1 MTVNGRAYERTVPVR
16 LSLADFLRDHLHL
29 TGTHLG
35 CEHGVCGACTIS
47 LNGRSARSC
56 LTLAVQADGCEIIT
70 IEGLRAED
78 GTRHPIQQLFLENF
92 ALQCGYC
99 TPGFLITALELLR
112 DNPKPTEH
120 EVREALSGNLCRCS
134 GYQAIVDAVLEA
146 ADKGLGLMSD
156 TRFVNQRMVGS
167 SVIPDEAIPLVE
179 GDGRFLN
186 DIKLPG
192 MYHVAFLRSQHAHAK
207 LNSID
212 VSEARKLPGVIKVLT
227 GKELLGKVDPFRS
240 MPNRFSGGELVQH
253 WLAVDK
259 VRFCG
264 EAICAVVAEDR
275 ATAEDAFDLIKVD
288 YEPLPVVTDPR
299 LGELDDSP
307 LVHDACPN
315 NYLIK
320 REYQRGPVDEAFQNA
335 AAVVKR
341 RFKIGRKQALCL
353 EGRGCVAGY
362 RENTFTLTMWISHQ
376 LPYVVRHYLAKHLRL
391 AETDV
396 RVIVPHTGGGF
407 GQKASIYPEEFV
419 CGWLALQL
427 RRPVKWVEDR
437 IENMVASTHARDQ
450 TIELEMAA
458 DKDGR
463 ILAISSDIWVDV
475 GAYSTYLWSAGME
488 PLQTA
493 GLMPGPYRI
502 EAMRYRTRGVAT
514 NKTPVGPYRA
524 VGRPSASASL
534 ELLIDEMARK
544 LKLDPVEMRLR
555 NLIPGEAMPYRNAN
569 NLVHDNVNYVP
580 CLKLSVAKSEYERQ
594 RAEQLEPQANGKLRG
609 VGVACFAELTGL
621 GTSTA
626 VGPGTLLQPGRDAAT
641 LRLETSGVL
650 TIAAALP
657 SQGQRIMTAMR
668 QVASD
673 ELGIKLEDITSITN
687 DTATAPYGFG
697 TFASRTAVFGSGA
710 VIKAARELAAAHP
723 RHGRV
728 HPAGAGR
735 RTDHRQQRGA
745 DRRSREEHLAEG
757 HGGEELLLREGHS
770 AGAQPGL
777 RGHGLL
783 RSQVRQLRRRRPHR
797 RGRRRSEDR
806 PRRNPALRRRRGC
819 RHRHQPGGGGGADHR
834 RHRARHR
841 RGAAGGAGL
850 RRGRPAAHR
859 DAWPIT

>member
-1 MTVNGRAYERTVPVR
+1 
-16 LSLADFLRDHLHL
+16 
-29 TGTHLG
+29 
-35 CEHGVCGACTIS
+35 
-47 LNGRSARSC
+47 
-56 LTLAVQADGCEIIT
+56 
-70 IEGLRAED
+70 
-78 GTRHPIQQLFLENF
+78 
-92 ALQCGYC
+92 
-99 TPGFLITALELLR
+99 
-112 DNPKPTEH
+112 
-120 EVREALSGNLCRCS
+120 
-134 GYQAIVDAVLEA
+134 
-146 ADKGLGLMSD
+146 MSD

-167 SVIPDEAIPLVE
+167 SVIPDEAVPLVE

-207 LNSID
+207 LKSVD
-212 VSEARKLPGVIKVLT
+212 VSQASKLPGVIKVLT

-240 MPNRFSGGELVQH
+240 MPNRFSGGESVQH

-275 ATAEDAFDLIKVD
+275 ATAEDAVDLIKVD
-288 YEPLPVVTDPR
+288 YEPLPVVTDPQ
-299 LGELDDSP
+299 LGERDDAP

-320 REYQRGPVDEAFQNA
+320 REYERGKVDEAFQNA
-335 AAVVKR
+335 DVVVKR
-341 RFKIGRKQALCL
+341 KFRIGRKQALCL

-362 RENTFTLTMWISHQ
+362 RENTFTLTVWISHQ

-419 CGWLALQL
+419 CSWLALQL

-450 TIELEMAA
+450 IIELQMAA
-458 DKDGR
+458 DKGGH

-502 EAMRYRTRGVAT
+502 QAMRYRTRGVAT

-580 CLKLSVAKSEYERQ
+580 CLDLSVAKSEYQRQ
-594 RAEQLEPQANGKLRG
+594 RAEQKTPQANGKLRG
-609 VGVACFAELTGL
+609 IGVACFAELTGL

-673 ELGIKLEDITSITN
+673 ELGMKLEDITGITN

-697 TFASRTAVFGSGA
+697 TFASRTAVFGSGT
-710 VIKAARELAAAHP
+710 VIKAAREL
-723 RHGRV
+723 RQRV
-728 HPAGAGR
+728 LAMASFILQVPVEELTIANSVVHTVDRSKSISLKEMAEKSYFSAKDIPQELNQGFEVTAFYDPKFGSFAAGAHIVVVDVDPKTGHVEILR
-735 RTDHRQQRGA
+735 YVA
-745 DRRSREEHLAEG
+745 AEDVG
-757 HGGEELLLREGHS
+757 TVINPAVVEGQIIGGIAQGIGEALLEELVYDETGQPRTVTLADYLVPSALEIPRIELHHANTPSAALGGFKGCGEGS
-770 AGAQPGL
+770 IIGALGAVACAVADALSRRGGDIHEFPATPERVL
-777 RGHGLL
+777 RGLGLL
-783 RSQVRQLRRRRPHR
+783 
-797 RGRRRSEDR
+797 
-806 PRRNPALRRRRGC
+806 
-819 RHRHQPGGGGGADHR
+819 
-834 RHRARHR
+834 
-841 RGAAGGAGL
+841 AGG
-850 RRGRPAAHR
+850 
-859 DAWPIT
+859 T

>member
-1 MTVNGRAYERTVPVR
+1 
-16 LSLADFLRDHLHL
+16 
-29 TGTHLG
+29 
-35 CEHGVCGACTIS
+35 
-47 LNGRSARSC
+47 
-56 LTLAVQADGCEIIT
+56 
-70 IEGLRAED
+70 
-78 GTRHPIQQLFLENF
+78 
-92 ALQCGYC
+92 
-99 TPGFLITALELLR
+99 
-112 DNPKPTEH
+112 
-120 EVREALSGNLCRCS
+120 
-134 GYQAIVDAVLEA
+134 
-146 ADKGLGLMSD
+146 MSD
-156 TRFVNQRMVGS
+156 TRFVNQRMVGL

-192 MYHVAFLRSQHAHAK
+192 MYHVAFLRSQHAHARLK
-207 LNSID
+207 SID
-212 VSEARKLPGVIKVLT
+212 TGKARELPGVIKVLT

-240 MPNRFSGGELVQH
+240 MPNRFSGGESVQH

-275 ATAEDAFDLIKVD
+275 ATAEDACDLIKVD
-288 YEPLPVVTDPR
+288 YDPLPTVTDPR
-299 LGELDDSP
+299 LGEQDDAP
-307 LVHDACPN
+307 LIHDACAN

-320 REYQRGPVDEAFQNA
+320 RGYERGDVDAAFRDA
-335 AAVVKR
+335 HLAVKR
-341 RFKIGRKQALCL
+341 RFRIGRKQALCL

-362 RENTFTLTMWISHQ
+362 RENTFTLTLWISHQ
-376 LPYVVRHYLAKHLRL
+376 LPYVVRHYLAKHLRI
-391 AETDV
+391 AETEV

-419 CGWLALQL
+419 CAWLALQL

-450 TIELEMAA
+450 YIELQMAV

-463 ILAISSDIWVDV
+463 ILAISSDVWVDV

-534 ELLIDEMARK
+534 ELLIDEVARK
-544 LKLDPVEMRLR
+544 LKIDPVEIRQR
-555 NLIPGEAMPYRNAN
+555 NLIAMEAMPYRNAN

-580 CLKLSVAKSEYERQ
+580 CLKLAVVKAGYERL
-594 RAEQLEPQANGKLRG
+594 RAEQRNAPTNGKLRG
-609 VGVACFAELTGL
+609 IGIACYAELTGL

-626 VGPGTLLQPGRDAAT
+626 VGPGTLLQPGRDAVT
-641 LRLETSGVL
+641 LRLETTGVL
-650 TIAAALP
+650 TVAAALP

-673 ELGIKLEDITSITN
+673 ELGIKLEDITSISN

-710 VIKAARELAAAHP
+710 TIKAARELRQRILAMAACLLQAP
-723 RHGRV
+723 I
-728 HPAGAGR
+728 
-735 RTDHRQQRGA
+735 
-745 DRRSREEHLAEG
+745 
-757 HGGEELLLREGHS
+757 EELTIADSIVQTVDRSKSISLREMCEKSYFS
-770 AGAQPGL
+770 AKEIPQELNQGFEVTAFYDPKFG
-777 RGHGLL
+777 
-783 RSQVRQLRRRRPHR
+783 SF
-797 RGRRRSEDR
+797 
-806 PRRNPALRRRRGC
+806 
-819 RHRHQPGGGGGADHR
+819 
-834 RHRARHR
+834 
-841 RGAAGGAGL
+841 AGGAHIAVVDVDPKTGL
-850 RRGRPAAHR
+850 VEILRYVAAEDVGTIINPAVVEGQIIGGIAQGIGEALLEELVYD
-859 DAWPIT
+859 DAGQPRTVTLADYLVPSALEIPRIELHHANTPSAALGGFKGCGEGSIIGALGAVTCAISDALSRQGGDIHEFPATPERVLKGLGVIPGEV